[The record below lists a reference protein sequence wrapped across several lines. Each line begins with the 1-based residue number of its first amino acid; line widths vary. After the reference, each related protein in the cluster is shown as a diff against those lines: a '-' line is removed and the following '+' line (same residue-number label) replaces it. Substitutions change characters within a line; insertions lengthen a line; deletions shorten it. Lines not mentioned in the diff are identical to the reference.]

1 MLKRIF
7 LTVAVLAWSVM
18 PASAK
23 TIKTLS
29 LDVCM
34 DGASLVVDSDGAGGM
49 PDRGDTF
56 IVTGKIYPGGTLTAT
71 GACPGGSIGTWTC
84 RGWFTGTGLE
94 VFSTQDFFLSDDTT
108 SLATEGIEH
117 DGLGLAHLDTRV
129 ITGGTGK
136 YDGQRGQHTEERLG
150 VKSIGDGGGFNIHFT
165 FTLLK
170 TSPEAKK

>member
-29 LDVCM
+29 LDVFM
-34 DGASLVVDSDGAGGM
+34 DGGTLVVESNDADG

-56 IVTGKIYPGGTLTAT
+56 IVTGKIYPGGTIAGNPSTA
-71 GACPGGSIGTWTC
+71 PGGSIGEWTC
-84 RGWFTGTGLE
+84 RGWFTGTGTA
-94 VFSTQDFFLSDDTT
+94 VFSTQDFFLPDDTT

-150 VKSIGDGGGFNIHFT
+150 TNGTGVFNITFT
-165 FTLLK
+165 FKLLK

>member
-7 LTVAVLAWSVM
+7 LAVAVLAWSVM

-29 LDVCM
+29 LDVFM
-34 DGASLVVDSDGAGGM
+34 EGGTLVVDSDKDPLP

-56 IVTGKIYPGGTLTAT
+56 IVTGKIYPGGTLAANPSTA
-71 GACPGGSIGTWTC
+71 PGGSIGTWTC

-94 VFSTQDFFLSDDTT
+94 VFSTQDFFLLDDTT

-117 DGLGLAHLDTRV
+117 DGTGLANLDTRV

-150 VKSIGDGGGFNIHFT
+150 TNGTGGFNITFT
-165 FTLLK
+165 FKLLK